1 MFEKREGK
9 MPQILCRN
17 GEWAEFGRT
26 ESRHKKRYCGVIF
39 PSIPFYFIG
48 GCSGRDRTCDQVI
61 NSHLLYR

>member
-48 GCSGRDRTCDQVI
+48 G
-61 NSHLLYR
+61 